1 MQAFC
6 GLGSVSLA
14 LLVACGGGSGDGS
27 GALGSAAA
35 PPGKEGS
42 AVAPTAK
49 EGIATPAGKVRGATA
64 SAAKPDA
71 STEPGAALIS
81 PTPGSK
87 LSGRT
92 VTFVWSDRGAS
103 EYGVTIESP
112 PGAPPLQDI
121 VTTTTSLS
129 VGGLPADGATIV
141 VRLRSRVDGEWLPA
155 NVYDFTAPGYTAAQ
169 STAASK
175 PWSDI
180 IPLPL
185 VPASAAHLPDGRLLM
200 WAGRSPYDFSKSS
213 WHAWTFTSV
222 FDPTTQATGGLSV
235 TATAH
240 QMFCPG
246 LSMLADGSVLVSG
259 GSNATR
265 TSLYSPALGRWT
277 VGAQLGIARAYNAS
291 TILSDGSVFTVGG
304 SFDGGQGGKSG
315 ELWSATSRTWR
326 TLAGVPSE
334 MPSAANASA
343 PPLNGPDA
351 AGVYRG
357 DNHMWLFGVADGW
370 VFHAGPAAA
379 MHWIDTRGNG
389 AILQAGPRGDDPYA
403 MTASAVMYDIGKIL
417 KLGGAPNHDS
427 GVAFNSAYIIDI
439 LSGPP
444 NAPAVRKVAPMAYG
458 RTFVNSVVLPNGEV
472 VVIGGQTQPLIFSDA
487 YSVLAAEL
495 WSPATESFVTL
506 PPMQRAR
513 NYHSVA
519 LLLMDG
525 RVLSGGGGLCACS
538 GDHPDAEIY
547 TPPYLLAPDGSP
559 APRPVIV
566 AAPGTATWG
575 SQITVQT
582 DVAVEHLALV
592 RMSSVTHSVNTD
604 QRRIP
609 LSFSGAGGTYQV
621 SIPVDRGVVLPGNY
635 MLFAMDA
642 KGVPSAART
651 LNIQ

>member
-1 MQAFC
+1 MRNVPSMRAFR
-6 GLGSVSLA
+6 GLGCVSLA
-14 LLVACGGGSGDGS
+14 LLAACGGGSSGGDGS
-27 GALGSAAA
+27 GAQGNAAA
-35 PPGKEGS
+35 
-42 AVAPTAK
+42 
-49 EGIATPAGKVRGATA
+49 PAGKVQGATA
-64 SAAKPDA
+64 SAAKPTA

-81 PTPGSK
+81 PAPGSK

-92 VTFVWSDRGAS
+92 ATFVWADRGAS
-103 EYGVTIESP
+103 EYGLTIESP
-112 PGAPPLQDI
+112 PGAPPLHDI
-121 VTTTTSLS
+121 VTTSTSLS
-129 VGGLPADGATIV
+129 VHDLPADGAEIV
-141 VRLRSRVDGEWLPA
+141 VRLRSRVDGEWLAA
-155 NVYDFTAPGYTAAQ
+155 NAYGFTAAGYTAAQ

-175 PWSDI
+175 PWSDP

-185 VPASAAHLPDGRLLM
+185 VPASAAHLPDGRLLL

-222 FDPTTQATGGLSV
+222 FDPATQAAGGLSI
-235 TATAH
+235 TTTAH

-246 LSMLADGSVLVSG
+246 LSMLADGTILVSG

-265 TSLYSPALGRWT
+265 TSLYNPALGRWA

-315 ELWSATSRTWR
+315 ELWSASTRTWR
-326 TLAGVPSE
+326 TLAGVPSD

-357 DNHMWLFGVADGW
+357 DNHMWLFGAADGW

-379 MHWIDTRGNG
+379 MHWIDTRGSG
-389 AILQAGPRGDDPYA
+389 AIVQAGPRGDDPYA
-403 MTASAVMYDIGKIL
+403 MTASAVMYDTGKIL

-427 GVAFNSAYIIDI
+427 GVAFNTAYVIDI
-439 LSGPP
+439 VAGPP

-506 PPMQRAR
+506 PPMQKPR

-559 APRPVIV
+559 APRPAIA
-566 AAPGTATWG
+566 AAPATATWG
-575 SQITVQT
+575 SQISVQT
-582 DVAVEHLALV
+582 DRAVEHFALV

-609 LSFSGAGGTYQV
+609 LSFSGAEGTYQL
-621 SIPVDRGVVLPGNY
+621 SIPVERGVVLPGNY
-635 MLFAMDA
+635 MLFALDA
-642 KGVPSAART
+642 KGVPSVART

>member
-1 MQAFC
+1 MRNVPSRRGFR
-6 GLGSVSLA
+6 GLGAVWLA
-14 LLVACGGGSGDGS
+14 LLAACGGGSSSGDGT
-27 GALGSAAA
+27 GAQGIAAA
-35 PPGKEGS
+35 P
-42 AVAPTAK
+42 
-49 EGIATPAGKVRGATA
+49 AGKLQGATA
-64 SAAKPDA
+64 SATKPSA
-71 STEPGAALIS
+71 EPGAALIS

-87 LSGRT
+87 LPGRMA
-92 VTFVWSDRGAS
+92 TFVWSDRGAS
-103 EYGVTIESP
+103 EYGLTIESP
-112 PGAPPLQDI
+112 PGAAPLQDI
-121 VTTTTSLS
+121 VTTATSLS
-129 VGGLPADGATIV
+129 VHDLPVDGAAIV

-155 NVYDFTAPGYTAAQ
+155 NAYDFTAAGYTAAQ
-169 STAASK
+169 STAASQ
-175 PWSDI
+175 PWSEV

-185 VPASAAHLPDGRLLM
+185 VPASAAHLPDGRLLL
-200 WAGRSPYDFSKSS
+200 WAGRSPNDFSKTS

-222 FDPTTQATGGLSV
+222 FDPVTQAAGRLSI
-235 TATAH
+235 TTTAH

-246 LSMLADGSVLVSG
+246 LSMLADGSIFVSG

-265 TSLYSPALGRWT
+265 TSLYNPTLGRWA
-277 VGAQLGIARAYNAS
+277 VGAPLGIARSYNAS

-315 ELWSATSRTWR
+315 EVWSASTGTWR
-326 TLAGVPSE
+326 TLAGVPAD
-334 MPSAANASA
+334 MPSAANASD

-351 AGVYRG
+351 AGAYRG
-357 DNHMWLFGVADGW
+357 DNHMWLFGAADGW

-389 AILQAGPRGDDPYA
+389 AIVQAGPRGDDPYA
-403 MTASAVMYDIGKIL
+403 MTAGAVMYDKGKIL

-427 GVAFNSAYIIDI
+427 GAAFNTAYIIDI
-439 LSGPP
+439 LAGPP

-458 RTFVNSVVLPNGEV
+458 RTFVNSVLLPNGEV

-506 PPMQRAR
+506 PPMQRPR

-547 TPPYLLAPDGSP
+547 TPPYLLAPDGLP
-559 APRPVIV
+559 APRPTIA
-566 AAPGTATWG
+566 AAPAVATWG
-575 SQITVQT
+575 SQIAVQT
-582 DVAVEHLALV
+582 DRAVEQFALV
-592 RMSSVTHSVNTD
+592 RMSSVTHTVNTD

-609 LSFSGAGGTYQV
+609 LSFSGAEGTYQL
-621 SIPVDRGVVLPGNY
+621 SIPDERGVVLPGNY
-635 MLFAMDA
+635 MLFALDA
-642 KGVPSAART
+642 KGVPSVART